1 MHEDI
6 KNNDDLKFQLSYL
19 RRRLNELTPSLEVLL
34 KRRGFTIFKKESIEN
49 LLLPEDRF
57 IDSFYEMM
65 KRYAFRLYLRDVIK
79 QREGFGLK
87 DVTRYA
93 TSEVTAEYTEYLLQ
107 IGLLVKERKKYRLQ
121 KEGLISFGETLEWF
135 ISEVLK
141 REFQMESMWN
151 VRFRGRSVGG
161 DYDVLAKLDGGILYV
176 EIKSSPPRQIYDRDI
191 DAFLR
196 RVEDLCP
203 DMAIFLVDTHLRM
216 KDKIVPFFED
226 AIKESIFEGELYR
239 IKAELFSLRDW
250 LFILNSKPSIEG
262 NISSVLSY
270 YLRRRCK

>member
-6 KNNDDLKFQLSYL
+6 KNDLEFQLNYL

-34 KRRGFTIFKKESIEN
+34 KRRGFTVFKKESMEN
-49 LLLPEDRF
+49 LLLPEDKF

-79 QREGFGLK
+79 QREGFVIK

-93 TSEVTAEYTEYLLQ
+93 TSEVTAEYTDYLLQ
-107 IGLLVKERKKYRLQ
+107 IGLLAKEEKKYRLQ

-135 ISEVLK
+135 ISEILR
-141 REFQMESMWN
+141 REFQMESIWN

-161 DYDVLAKLDGGILYV
+161 DYDVLAKLDGGILYI

-216 KDKIVPFFED
+216 KDKIVPFFEE
-226 AIKESIFEGELYR
+226 AIKGSIFESELRR